1 MRGIPGI
8 TPKQLVVI
16 TVIAGF
22 VLLMPDILGPYYT
35 SILNR
40 AVLFSI
46 AAATVGVLWGQAG
59 VLTFSQGA
67 FFGIGVYAVAIAMTH
82 FGLTAEALLGAVVGG
97 LLAAGLI
104 SAFVGWLA
112 FWYGASAI
120 YIAVVTLVVPI
131 ALVEAVYAASPI
143 TGAST
148 GLSGFS
154 VPPVSQAAWF
164 RINAFVLLCV
174 GLGLYRFVKSDYGVV
189 LRAIRDNEDRLRYL
203 GIETLRIK
211 KNLFIVMALVAAAG
225 GFLFALSTR
234 SAAPEHLGFVFGTE
248 LVVFTALGGR
258 LTILGPILGTIGLE
272 WLGGYVS
279 SALPFAWRLIVGTLF
294 VVVILLL
301 PAGLVPAVS
310 GLITKTRN
318 RSASGKDHQNAS
330 DVDRAEFRIRTT
342 DQAIEQANTTQSGDL
357 ALEILNVTKS
367 YGSLSVLSD
376 INVKLGLSE
385 LVGVVGPNGAGKTT
399 LMRCIS
405 DGRERTNGK
414 VSIFSSEV
422 GRRSPAS
429 IVDLGLGRSFQNT
442 SLFPSLTV
450 AEALS
455 LARARRD
462 GISPR
467 RRSSETWLPEM
478 AKYLLDETGLN
489 TYLDESIDKLSHGQK
504 RVLELVC
511 VMALEPRLL
520 LLDEPTAGLT
530 KSDREMVGNL
540 LVDLQ
545 TRYHL
550 GVLLIEHDFEFV
562 QRICSRLI
570 VLHNGKIVLD
580 GAVDRVVSDP
590 LIQEIYSG

>member
-1 MRGIPGI
+1 MHSLRGAKPI
-8 TPKQLVVI
+8 KVAFVVLL
-16 TVIAGF
+16 AGF
-22 VLLMPDILGPYYT
+22 VFFVPDLFGSYYT

-40 AVLFSI
+40 SILFAI
-46 AAATVGVLWGQAG
+46 AATTVGVLWGQTG

-82 FGLTAEALLGAVVGG
+82 FGLTAEALIGAIFGG
-97 LLAAGLI
+97 LLAAGI
-104 SAFVGWLA
+104 VSAFVGWLA

-131 ALVEAVYAASPI
+131 ALVEAVYATSPI

-154 VPPVSQAAWF
+154 VPEISQTVWF
-164 RINAFVLLCV
+164 RINAAILLC
-174 GLGLYRFVKSDYGVV
+174 LGLAIYKFVKSDYGIV

-203 GIETLRIK
+203 GIETLKLK
-211 KNLFIVMALVAAAG
+211 KNLFVVMALIAACG
-225 GFLFALSTR
+225 GFLFGLSTR

-258 LTILGPILGTIGLE
+258 LTVLGPIAGTIGLE
-272 WLGGYVS
+272 WLGGYIS
-279 SALPFAWRLIVGTLF
+279 SILPFSWRLIVGTLF
-294 VVVILLL
+294 VLVILFL
-301 PAGLVPAVS
+301 PGGFVPAVS
-310 GLITKTRN
+310 SLIGKTG
-318 RSASGKDHQNAS
+318 GKVGKRTAWGAPNTDVS
-330 DVDRAEFRIRTT
+330 DFRIRTT
-342 DQAIEQANTTQSGDL
+342 DQAIEQLSGSVGSKA
-357 ALEILNVTKS
+357 ALEILNVSKR
-367 YGSLSVLSD
+367 YGNLSVLSD
-376 INVKLGLSE
+376 INVNLELGE

-405 DGRERTNGK
+405 DGRERTGGR
-414 VSIFSSEV
+414 VSLFGSEI
-422 GRRSPAS
+422 GRRSPAG

-450 AEALS
+450 AELLS

-467 RRSSETWLPEM
+467 RRSTETWLPET
-478 AKYLLDETGLN
+478 ANHLLDKTGLDKH
-489 TYLDESIDKLSHGQK
+489 LRESIDKLSHGQK
-504 RVLELVC
+504 RALELVC
-511 VMALEPRLL
+511 VMALEPRVL

-530 KSDREMVGNL
+530 KSEREMVGDL

-545 TRYHL
+545 TRYNL
-550 GVLLIEHDFEFV
+550 GVVLIEHDFEFV

-570 VLHNGKIVLD
+570 VLHNGEIVLD
-580 GAVDRVVSDP
+580 GDVAGVVSDP
-590 LIQEIYSG
+590 LIQQIYSG